1 MTSVYPDPNRIIA
14 NEYGTTSFLKNVIK
28 APNIEVG
35 DFTYYDDADDPTK
48 FEERNVLFNYPIFGD
63 KLIIG
68 RYCMIAQ
75 GVQFIMGAANHRMS
89 SISTYPFNVMGGVWR
104 ERTKPHLDELP
115 RHGDIE
121 IGNDVWIGR
130 EAKIMPGVKIGD
142 GAIIGAYSVVA
153 KNVPAYTIAVGNPVQ
168 LKRKRFDDE
177 MIELLEEL
185 AWWNLKAE
193 ERAPNSPKQSGYS
206 VKSPEKSGQNFTP
219 EVGVYNYIHPLG
231 DAKNGPD
238 EGVFDQNPPRHN
250 Y

>member
-115 RHGDIE
+115 RHG
-121 IGNDVWIGR
+121 
-130 EAKIMPGVKIGD
+130 
-142 GAIIGAYSVVA
+142 AIIGAYSVVA

-193 ERAPNSPKQSGYS
+193 ERALNSPKQSGYS
-206 VKSPEKSGQNFTP
+206 VKSPEKLGQNFTP

-238 EGVFDQNPPRHN
+238 EGVVDQNPPRHN

>member
-1 MTSVYPDPNRIIA
+1 MTVVYPDPNRVIA
-14 NEYGTTSFLKNVIK
+14 NESGTTCFLKNVIK
-28 APNIEVG
+28 APNIFVG
-35 DFTYYDDADDPTK
+35 DFTYYDDAEDPTK

-104 ERTKPHLDELP
+104 ERATPHLDELP
-115 RHGDIE
+115 HRGDIV

-153 KNVPAYTIAVGNPVQ
+153 KDVPPYTVAVGNPVQ

-185 AWWNLKAE
+185 AWWNWDVEAVTEFLPYLTSPDIEMVRAE
-193 ERAPNSPKQSGYS
+193 IKGR
-206 VKSPEKSGQNFTP
+206 
-219 EVGVYNYIHPLG
+219 LG
-231 DAKNGPD
+231 
-238 EGVFDQNPPRHN
+238 R
-250 Y
+250 